1 MGKRYAISDLHGHLD
16 LFNQVKEY
24 ISDDDIV
31 YALGDFGD
39 RGPHP
44 WKTLQSVLDDEQFV
58 YLMGNHDLM
67 LLDAIKDYKIRMDTG
82 DTTDI
87 DRLLFQF
94 NGVFAD
100 LRYNGGL
107 PTFEGWA
114 AEPNRWEYYEKLLN
128 LPLEI
133 RLAALDGEHFI
144 YLTHAGYTPGKSYR
158 LNIDDFVWDRVHFY
172 NHWDNLNRDVMF
184 HGHTIIPY
192 LIKQLPKDECDTTN
206 GYCIYDYGNK
216 IDIDMGTHITNQTV
230 LVNIDTLESIVFKGE
245 ENGSKEN

>member
-16 LFNQVKEY
+16 LFNQIKEY
-24 ISDDDIV
+24 INDDDIV

-44 WKTLQSVLDDEQFV
+44 WKTLQSVLDDNQFV

-67 LLDAIKDYKIRMDTG
+67 LLNAIKDYKIRMDTG
-82 DTTDI
+82 NITDI
-87 DRLLFQF
+87 DKLSLQF

-100 LRYNGGL
+100 LRDNGGL

-144 YLTHAGYTPGKSYR
+144 YLTHAGYTPGARSR
-158 LNIDDFVWDRVHFY
+158 SDVESFVWDRFHFY
-172 NHWDNLNRDVMF
+172 DHWDSNGNLSIG
-184 HGHTIIPY
+184 GHTPIPY
-192 LIKQLPKDECDTTN
+192 LINQLPKDECDTTN
-206 GYCIYDYGNK
+206 GYCIYDYGSK
-216 IDIDMGTHITNQTV
+216 IDIDMGTHYTNQTV
-230 LVNIDTLESIVFKGE
+230 LVDIDTLESIIFKGE
-245 ENGSKEN
+245 ENESKEN